1 MAENMIVVWTL
12 SAIVGVVLLIVKA
25 KLDPVIA
32 LILATIYLGLVGGLG
47 MIGTLGT
54 IAEGF
59 GDVMKKVGILIGI
72 GVLLGTLLQASGT
85 LERLVTAILGVISRA
100 RLPYAFALA
109 HSTLLPSIYTDVQ
122 LILSAPLAKS
132 AATHMKKGAIAH
144 MGAAISVGIIA
155 GNVFVVPGIA
165 VMTVAGVLDVS
176 LSTMLLYGIWVGPLT
191 AILSTFVFGLALRW
205 GLWKPDSDEL
215 GILHQP
221 AVDEDTVAQ
230 EESSERQPRRSG
242 PLVVY
247 LLPVLIPL
255 LLIGGVAISRTM
267 GVKSD
272 VLDFIGNPILALFV
286 GLLGAY
292 LLAWRLIGR
301 NKTAKALERGFAT
314 SGQILLLTGVGGSLG
329 TVIGQTSL
337 PKTLAGMFSAERGM
351 SLVLAIG
358 LTWIITAI
366 LHVAIGSV
374 NVAAVTAAGILAP
387 VLGSIG
393 VSPAIIVLAL
403 GSGAM
408 FALTVNSNYFW
419 MFQSL
424 LGMTTKGSL
433 KAATLATAIGSVVS
447 LIIITV
453 LALFTEVTGA
463 AVGDSAFPPGLVV
476 LVAAGA
482 LAIAVTVIAFVVRR
496 LGRKRSAS
504 SPKSADDL
512 VMVDKDT

>member
-1 MAENMIVVWTL
+1 
-12 SAIVGVVLLIVKA
+12 
-25 KLDPVIA
+25 
-32 LILATIYLGLVGGLG
+32 
-47 MIGTLGT
+47 
-54 IAEGF
+54 
-59 GDVMKKVGILIGI
+59 
-72 GVLLGTLLQASGT
+72 
-85 LERLVTAILGVISRA
+85 
-100 RLPYAFALA
+100 
-109 HSTLLPSIYTDVQ
+109 
-122 LILSAPLAKS
+122 
-132 AATHMKKGAIAH
+132 

-230 EESSERQPRRSG
+230 EESSEREPRRSG

-255 LLIGGVAISRTM
+255 LLIGGVAISKTM

-301 NKTAKALERGFAT
+301 NKTAKALEKGFAT

-329 TVIGQTSL
+329 TVIGKTSL
-337 PKTLAGMFSAERGM
+337 PETLAGMFSAERGM
-351 SLVLAIG
+351 SLVIAIG
-358 LTWIITAI
+358 VTWLITAI

-374 NVAAVTAAGILAP
+374 NVSAVTAAGIIAP

-447 LIIITV
+447 LIIIIV
-453 LALFTEVTGA
+453 LALFTEATGA
-463 AVGDSAFPPGLVV
+463 VVGDSAFPPGLVV
-476 LVAAGA
+476 LLAAGA
-482 LAIAVTVIAFVVRR
+482 LAIAVAVIAFVVRR
-496 LGRKRSAS
+496 RVRKRSTS
-504 SPKSADDL
+504 SSKSAEAL
-512 VMVDKDT
+512 VMVDKDA